1 MIGICEDL
9 RKSVL
14 QAAIQG
20 KLTEQLESDGN
31 AETLYAEIQQE
42 KQRLI
47 KERKIKKEKEL
58 EPIDLDEVP
67 FDIPGNWKWVRL
79 GEVFAH
85 NTGKALNQRN
95 EEGSGCNLCS

>member
-9 RKSVL
+9 RKAVL

-47 KERKIKKEKEL
+47 KEGKIKKEKE
-58 EPIDLDEVP
+58 
-67 FDIPGNWKWVRL
+67 WKTL
-79 GEVFAH
+79 L
-85 NTGKALNQRN
+85 KM
-95 EEGSGCNLCS
+95 